1 MWSPLASIARSGPS
15 RLWQA
20 AAAASLILCGS
31 ASAQTANDAR
41 ALQNPKIQSAYAEW
55 RKLSQNEVDCVDRSL
70 REQRSSLWLVIQ
82 RGVSPSDAAGAKLR
96 AACRGQARAPNPSRV
111 TEGGPQALAAVE
123 SRTNEA
129 ATKAAAD
136 KAAADKAAAEKA
148 KADKAAA
155 DKAAADKAAAEK
167 AAGDKAATERAAVAK
182 AAAEKAA
189 ADKAAAERAAIDKAL
204 AHEIAAD
211 TTAHRAAVETT
222 PADKFA
228 ADSAKPDSERANVD
242 AAKAL
247 GEAERPRQEAATTP
261 PAEAAFASFA
271 AAESRISFIYGLIS
285 GPIIFS
291 FGGVIFLL
299 LSRRRSVPAP
309 A

>member
-20 AAAASLILCGS
+20 AAAASLIFCGS

-41 ALQNPKIQSAYAEW
+41 ALQNPRIQSAYAEW
-55 RKLSQNEVDCVDRSL
+55 RRLSQNEVDCVDRSL

-82 RGVSPSDAAGAKLR
+82 RGVGPSDAAGAKLR

-123 SRTNEA
+123 SRTDEA
-129 ATKAAAD
+129 AAKAAAD
-136 KAAADKAAAEKA
+136 KIAADKAAAEKA

-182 AAAEKAA
+182 TA
-189 ADKAAAERAAIDKAL
+189 ADKAAAERAANDKAL

-222 PADKFA
+222 SDRAVLPAAIHSPKSQQHHSICANWIA
-228 ADSAKPDSERANVD
+228 A
-242 AAKAL
+242 
-247 GEAERPRQEAATTP
+247 
-261 PAEAAFASFA
+261 
-271 AAESRISFIYGLIS
+271 
-285 GPIIFS
+285 
-291 FGGVIFLL
+291 
-299 LSRRRSVPAP
+299 
-309 A
+309 